1 MSCYEKWLHSSAL
14 QGSEKAELKNYSTNE
29 QKKFE
34 TTLSFGTAG
43 IRGPIGLGPHRL
55 NRFTIRQVTE
65 AYYRYLSK
73 KHPRLNKHGLVIAYD
88 NRHCSRSFAEE
99 AASLFA
105 YHHIPVHLYRDIRPT
120 PMLSFAIRK
129 LHASG
134 GIMITASHNPPSD
147 NGFKVYGPDGSQ
159 LLPLDAKYIEQQMK
173 KIDDVLTIPTL
184 SYVHAKHTGKIMEIS
199 DEIDAEYYA
208 HVQSLMPCTNTH
220 PTLTVVYTALHGTGQ
235 VALPSLFQKEK
246 FIQAHVVP
254 EQCQPHPDFP
264 TVASPNPEDKLAFTL
279 AKNLAHKVRADMII
293 ATDPDADRVGIM
305 IPHQNDYIHLTGNQI
320 GVLLLHYLATE
331 QKKKGTVY
339 STIVSTSLTQKIAA
353 HHGIKTI
360 ETLTGFKY
368 ISELI
373 EKNQDLLLGFEESHG
388 YLVGDFVR
396 DKDGVQTSL
405 FLCHLAAHYKKQG
418 KSLQHVLEDIYSH
431 FGYHQTKII
440 SLSMD
445 TAINV
450 IDDFFTLWK
459 DKAKHKLD
467 YRLGADD
474 LPKAEV
480 GKVLLHDGSWIAIR
494 PSGTEPKVKIY
505 MEAVGKNKPDTD
517 DKMIEFTKITSNL

>member
-1 MSCYEKWLHSSAL
+1 
-14 QGSEKAELKNYSTNE
+14 
-29 QKKFE
+29 
-34 TTLSFGTAG
+34 
-43 IRGPIGLGPHRL
+43 
-55 NRFTIRQVTE
+55 
-65 AYYRYLSK
+65 
-73 KHPRLNKHGLVIAYD
+73 
-88 NRHCSRSFAEE
+88 
-99 AASLFA
+99 
-105 YHHIPVHLYRDIRPT
+105 
-120 PMLSFAIRK
+120 
-129 LHASG
+129 
-134 GIMITASHNPPSD
+134 
-147 NGFKVYGPDGSQ
+147 
-159 LLPLDAKYIEQQMK
+159 
-173 KIDDVLTIPTL
+173 
-184 SYVHAKHTGKIMEIS
+184 MEIS